1 VSRRWWLVA
10 LLIAA
15 AVVVAAAVFASADP
29 DGLERVAEDLGFAG
43 AEQGAAFEIIPGYEI
58 PGLSPGVGRILAGL
72 AGIAIVLGVVL
83 IGGRLLTRRR
93 ARGSGAGTPSVDR
106 RPEDDNGGEG

>member
-1 VSRRWWLVA
+1 MSRRWWAVA

-15 AVVVAAAVFASADP
+15 AIVVAAAIFASTDP

-58 PGLSPGVGRILAGL
+58 PGLSPGAGRILAGL
-72 AGIAIVLGVVL
+72 AGIGIVLAVVL
-83 IGGRLLTRRR
+83 IGGRLLARRR
-93 ARGSGAGTPSVDR
+93 RHAEGVEASQVDR
-106 RPEDDNGGEG
+106 RPEGDDGVLR

>member
-1 VSRRWWLVA
+1 MSRRWWLVA

-15 AVVVAAAVFASADP
+15 AVVVAAALFASADP

-58 PGLSPGVGRILAGL
+58 PGLSPGTGRILAGL

-83 IGGRLLTRRR
+83 IGGRLLARRR
-93 ARGSGAGTPSVDR
+93 RHAERGEASQLDR
-106 RPEDDNGGEG
+106 RPEGDDGVDR